1 MKITNTSK
9 TAIQNCH
16 IKTKQ
21 PADSWKRVMNA
32 WHDFKS
38 IDLISH

>member
-9 TAIQNCH
+9 TAIQNF

-21 PADSWKRVMNA
+21 PADNWKRVMNA